1 MPTLDSTTVDL
12 VLVIAVVGLVE
23 VVVPVVAFEPNVDDF
38 VMGGAVVFVVVVV
51 VFGPAVSLTV
61 AVAGLNLLA
70 IVTAAVAF
78 LKSY

>member
-1 MPTLDSTTVDL
+1 M
-12 VLVIAVVGLVE
+12 VLVRAVVGLVE

-51 VFGPAVSLTV
+51 FGPAVSLTV